1 MFQRT
6 EANTPD
12 SSIRAFQVALAG
24 ADQHIIKDSTLLFL
38 LLNRRKNRF
47 VSRRDGLFQISTSP
61 ISKADQKRL
70 KLISD
75 GPDDEKS
82 KPLQNI
88 VKLLPQ

>member
-1 MFQRT
+1 MVFTLFQQT

-61 ISKADQKRL
+61 ISKADKKGSNLFQMDLMMRKANHYKML
-70 KLISD
+70 
-75 GPDDEKS
+75 
-82 KPLQNI
+82 
-88 VKLLPQ
+88 